1 MIWSSATAIAGSA
14 VDQHRRRDQRVRNLF
29 FWGSLDF
36 ETERESTVPITAH
49 PWLLSVTEGFA
60 LPPKK
65 GGCMSNIQKFN
76 LREWLV
82 PPILLPIFLG
92 LLIAG
97 AVIIRW

>member
-1 MIWSSATAIAGSA
+1 
-14 VDQHRRRDQRVRNLF
+14 
-29 FWGSLDF
+29 
-36 ETERESTVPITAH
+36 
-49 PWLLSVTEGFA
+49 
-60 LPPKK
+60 
-65 GGCMSNIQKFN
+65 MSNIQKFN